1 MRKVRSIFLHFV
13 RTRDRYWRCAAEG
26 AAQPETWPGARAL
39 VFLLGLMA
47 AIGGCRA
54 ADSQPPPMPPEER
67 VAEESSPPPVLH
79 TESITTEVRNSTT
92 SVRSS
97 TTSSS
102 SSEFTN
108 HPEPTQDWW
117 SEEGWS
123 EEGAPEKPEKK
134 KCCRVCRVGKACGNT
149 CIARDHACHAPPGCA
164 CDQ

>member
-1 MRKVRSIFLHFV
+1 MRAVRSISSPLA
-13 RTRDRYWRCAAEG
+13 RMLDRYWRRAAEG
-26 AAQPETWPGARAL
+26 AAQPETWPASRAL

-47 AIGGCRA
+47 AIAGCRT
-54 ADSQPPPMPPEER
+54 ADYQPPPMPPEER

-102 SSEFTN
+102 SSDFTN

-117 SEEGWS
+117 SEEA
-123 EEGAPEKPEKK
+123 APAMPEK
-134 KCCRVCRVGKACGNT
+134 KCCRVCRVGRACGNT
-149 CIARDHACHAPPGCA
+149 CIAKDRACHTAPGCA